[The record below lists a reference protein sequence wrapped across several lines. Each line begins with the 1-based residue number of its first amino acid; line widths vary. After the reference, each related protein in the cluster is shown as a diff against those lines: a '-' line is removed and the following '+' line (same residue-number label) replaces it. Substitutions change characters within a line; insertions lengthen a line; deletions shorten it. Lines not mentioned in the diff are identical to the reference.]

1 MDGLTLGAICQ
12 VLNNGQ
18 NMRQLPELE
27 SDRQKICHLPRG
39 IREMRK
45 KLLQQLGAVEQI
57 CLISGK

>member
-1 MDGLTLGAICQ
+1 MLGAICQ
-12 VLNNGQ
+12 ILNNGQ
-18 NMRQLPELE
+18 SMRQLPELE
-27 SDRQKICHLPRG
+27 SDRQESCHLLLG